1 MQVAFPSQ
9 LEWKPYGHLI
19 CTPVSLLVATTC
31 LHSNDKERAL
41 TAECVSQIMEMSH
54 RLYQEIFS
62 QTGQSLRIQDLFPYI
77 PSQQFEC
84 TETAGTILPIK
95 RKQDDGVLTHAEGM
109 IIECLHHLLRGLV
122 EEGTTP
128 SCLIATANEHTV
140 CFFADECGE
149 LFLFDPLPAS
159 LCKMQNTI
167 AELKRQFSSGD
178 TIYSGLLLRKRFC
191 SP

>member
-1 MQVAFPSQ
+1 M
-9 LEWKPYGHLI
+9 
-19 CTPVSLLVATTC
+19 
-31 LHSNDKERAL
+31 
-41 TAECVSQIMEMSH
+41 
-54 RLYQEIFS
+54 
-62 QTGQSLRIQDLFPYI
+62 
-77 PSQQFEC
+77 
-84 TETAGTILPIK
+84 
-95 RKQDDGVLTHAEGM
+95 
-109 IIECLHHLLRGLV
+109 

-140 CFFADECGE
+140 CFFADERGE